1 MNYTTLKLQL
11 HYATLQLQVTTPG
24 VATTTPTTTTIT
36 TTATTTTLHAKLHLQ
51 LHCTTGTTA
60 NATAAITSHYT
71 TLGFN
76 YTTLRY
82 IRPHDTT
89 TTIAT
94 ATTIR

>member
-11 HYATLQLQVTTPG
+11 HYATLQLQVITPI
-24 VATTTPTTTTIT
+24 ATTTPTTTTIT

-51 LHCTTGTTA
+51 LHYTTGTT
-60 NATAAITSHYT
+60 ATAAITSHYT

-82 IRPHDTT
+82 IRPHGTT